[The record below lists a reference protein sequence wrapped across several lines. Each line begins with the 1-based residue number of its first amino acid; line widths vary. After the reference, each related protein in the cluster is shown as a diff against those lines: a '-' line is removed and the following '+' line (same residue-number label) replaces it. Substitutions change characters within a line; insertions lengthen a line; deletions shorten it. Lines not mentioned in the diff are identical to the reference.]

1 MALFQPMQQGP
12 SGSAVTPKAEVQDTS
27 VNSILGFVEK
37 AGTGLAGMF
46 QQQAQRQRQAAVG
59 TALTAFIDEQ
69 SRIAEAAEQGLDP
82 AQARTRMR
90 AAFNKHAANNPLLLE
105 EFLKVQKAYAE
116 SQMGEAVT
124 KGSIAYQ
131 EEQAQKQALTQQAAQ
146 DGFSDVAAWQNWE
159 GQKRA
164 WEVQDEF
171 RKQKLYEARL
181 EATNASTDAARR
193 SAALSKAREL
203 EIETKIS
210 HTQGLRTDLAG
221 QLAGA
226 QKVLDNIV
234 NMPST
239 VEQSLQA
246 LQQARGQL
254 KGRLASTYNFA
265 DQASLNMAMS
275 QIDQIYEYA
284 EDAVIQGKKSQA
296 LDNALNV
303 ATKGRALEF
312 VGDNEVLNMTAMAS
326 VFGPTFSI
334 LLGDKPAETAKKLL
348 DMTFS
353 TKGAASPPPP
363 PLLDKSSWSA
373 LNSALREQVKA
384 EDLPQYKVPKKEVL
398 ESQVVNALRSLT
410 LYGDGYSKQEDI
422 EEAAKTVYGGAY
434 EALKS
439 EGSFN
444 IPPEL
449 RDQYSKFTNRVFEE
463 TVLDMKNEYLDAAVT
478 SYKAVG
484 GGIGQSVET
493 EQQPSTKVI
502 TPTVENGVF
511 KFVATDPSAGAEAT
525 RLNKTLAPAINNLA
539 KMVAVGNGDPDLN
552 KAIKELSPR
561 LFEEEVPVP
570 TPSYGKR
577 ADNTEKGAGY
587 FGELKRPDGD
597 VSTEL
602 SIGVDYGSGEKE
614 IPTLVP
620 TLTKEEVDHLLSGG
634 EPTDAITRKAVEFA
648 VQREK
653 EGKPVFAM
661 PGETYQVPKG

>member
-27 VNSILGFVEK
+27 VNSVLGFVEK
-37 AGTGLAGMF
+37 AGAGLAGVF
-46 QQQAQRQRQAAVG
+46 QSQEAGKQKAAVG
-59 TALTAFIDEQ
+59 TALTAYIEEQ
-69 SRIAEAAEQGLDP
+69 SRIADAVETGQLDP
-82 AQARTRMR
+82 AKASILKR
-90 AAFNKHAANNPLLLE
+90 ASFNKHAANNPLLLN
-105 EFLKVQKAYAE
+105 EFLGVNKEYE
-116 SQMGEAVT
+116 DSQMGAVIA
-124 KGSIAYQ
+124 KGSRSFQ
-131 EEQAQKQALTQQAAQ
+131 EEQAKKMELQKQAAQ
-146 DGFSDVAAWQNWE
+146 DGFSDVNAWQNWE

-164 WEVQDEF
+164 WEAQDEF
-171 RKQKLYEARL
+171 RKQKLYEAKL
-181 EATNASTDAARR
+181 EAQRASTDASRR

-203 EIETKIS
+203 EIETKLS
-210 HTQGLRTDLAG
+210 HNQGLRTDLAG

-226 QKVLDNIV
+226 Q
-234 NMPST
+234 ST
-239 VEQSLQA
+239 VEGIINMPATTEQKLQA
-246 LQQARGQL
+246 LQQASSQL
-254 KGRLASTYNFA
+254 KARVAGAYSFA
-265 DQASLNMAMS
+265 DQANIAMAQT
-275 QIDQIYEYA
+275 QIDMIQKYA
-284 EDAVIQGKKSQA
+284 EDAVVQGKASTA
-296 LDNALNV
+296 LNNAFNV
-303 ATKGRALEF
+303 ATKERALELI
-312 VGDNEVLNMTAMAS
+312 GDNQFKNIAVMS
-326 VFGPTFSI
+326 SIFGQSFTTV
-334 LLGDKPAETAKKLL
+334 LGDKPAEVAKRMVDIVVPPK
-348 DMTFS
+348 DM
-353 TKGAASPPPP
+353 KGPPPQM
-363 PLLDKSSWSA
+363 DKESWST
-373 LNSALREQVKA
+373 LNTSLKEQSKT
-384 EDLPQYKVPKKEVL
+384 EDSPVNQMPKKEVL
-398 ESQVVNALRSLT
+398 ENQIVNSLASLV
-410 LYGDGYSKQEDI
+410 LYGDGYSKQEDV

-434 EALKS
+434 EALKK

-444 IPPEL
+444 IPPGL
-449 RDQYSKFTNRVFEE
+449 RDQYSKFTNRMYEE
-463 TVLDMKNEYLDAAVT
+463 AMLDMKNEYLDASTT
-478 SYKAVG
+478 SYKTVG

-511 KFVATDPSAGAEAT
+511 KFVATDPSAGSEAA

-661 PGETYQVPKG
+661 PGEIYQVPKE